1 LCKYK
6 IFLIVTL
13 ILTFGISLCNAESW
27 EQVDNSTWVDVDSIA
42 KIQMEHD
49 RIIKAITKEHLKDNN
64 YYMRGLLINKDA
76 KTYCYEVV
84 ERYDKDGKLLGKVTV
99 NPKDKISWMN
109 YISDNKVI
117 QKIIERATER

>member
-1 LCKYK
+1 MKRIGLLVI
-6 IFLIVTL
+6 IFAVI
-13 ILTFGISLCNAESW
+13 FGCTVCSAESW
-27 EQVDNSTWVDVDSIA
+27 EQVDKSTWVDVDSIA

-64 YYMRGLLINKDA
+64 YYLRRLLINKDA